1 MIESDE
7 GTKIRVR
14 YDTPKKAVAPPTPEM
29 QETLELPLEP
39 DFKGAEKV
47 DVNLHQSMVS
57 AFKMGNPYDK
67 WFTACFGFDT
77 VLLYI
82 GDGRRPVLGTFSPKS
97 QQQASQ
103 TQKGWLSS
111 ITSYISG
118 SDNANG
124 EPDWLT
130 FTDCAPLL
138 VATEASLANV
148 NKRLDKPISMIKFR
162 PNIVVDG
169 EKEWDE
175 DFWAELAI
183 DGKSTTLALTKLC
196 NRCTSLNVDY
206 ATGQPAEGD
215 EGMVLKKLMV
225 DRRVD
230 LGLKYSPSFGRY
242 GFLGD
247 SKDGDEEVSLELG
260 DEVSVTKTF
269 EERPKW
275 DWPMKDRQAA
285 RFYGQS

>member
-1 MIESDE
+1 M
-7 GTKIRVR
+7 
-14 YDTPKKAVAPPTPEM
+14 
-29 QETLELPLEP
+29 
-39 DFKGAEKV
+39 
-47 DVNLHQSMVS
+47 
-57 AFKMGNPYDK
+57 
-67 WFTACFGFDT
+67 
-77 VLLYI
+77 
-82 GDGRRPVLGTFSPKS
+82 
-97 QQQASQ
+97 
-103 TQKGWLSS
+103 
-111 ITSYISG
+111 
-118 SDNANG
+118 
-124 EPDWLT
+124 
-130 FTDCAPLL
+130 
-138 VATEASLANV
+138 
-148 NKRLDKPISMIKFR
+148 
-162 PNIVVDG
+162 VDG